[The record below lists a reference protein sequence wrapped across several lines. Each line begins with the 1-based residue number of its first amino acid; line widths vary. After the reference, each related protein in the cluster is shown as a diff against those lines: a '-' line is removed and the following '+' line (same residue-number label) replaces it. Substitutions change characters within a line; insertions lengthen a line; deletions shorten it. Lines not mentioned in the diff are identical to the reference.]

1 MKKRLIIVGLL
12 SGLLYVSTTMAQNET
27 KKTFSL
33 KQAQEYA
40 VKEAYAVKSAEYDL
54 EMSKKKVKEIVTIGL
69 PQVSGDA
76 SLQDFLNI
84 PVQVMPNFLSPAVT
98 GVLVANG
105 ILPPSAMD
113 QPANPA
119 YIEAKFG
126 TKYSTKLG
134 VTASQLLFD
143 GSYVVGVQ
151 ASKIFVAMSTKSLE
165 KSEIETRENVAQTY
179 YLVLV
184 VKENEK
190 ILETSLSNLT
200 KTLGETTQIQKNGFL
215 EETDVDQLQLLV
227 SNLTN
232 TVNKIKRQSEV
243 AMSLLKMQMGIK
255 LEENIELTDSLN
267 GILLQT
273 SAEDLL
279 SKELDVKK
287 HIDYQIISTTET
299 LKQLNLRKER
309 YGYIPSMAAFYTYS
323 KTASASELTLDK
335 WYPTSLLGV
344 SLKVPI
350 FDSGQKMFKIQQAK
364 LDVLKTQNL
373 QNQVEQGLKLE
384 VISQKSNYNNALDSF
399 KKEEENMVLAKK
411 IYDRTLI
418 KYNEG
423 IVGSMDLTQAHNQY
437 LTSQTSYFTAVF
449 ELLNTKSKLNKA
461 LNNY

>member
-12 SGLLYVSTTMAQNET
+12 SGLLFVSTTMAQNET
-27 KKTFSL
+27 KKSFSL

-40 VKEAYAVKSAEYDL
+40 VKEAYAIKNAAFDV
-54 EMSKKKVKEIVTIGL
+54 EMARKKVKEIVTIGL

-76 SLQDFLNI
+76 SFQDYFNV
-84 PVQVMPNFLSPAVT
+84 PVMVMPNFLAPAVT
-98 GVLVANG
+98 GALVANG
-105 ILPPSAMD
+105 VLPPSAMD

-119 YIEAKFG
+119 YIEAKFSTQYN
-126 TKYSTKLG
+126 TKFGL
-134 VTASQLLFD
+134 TASQLLFD

-151 ASKIFVAMSTKSLE
+151 ASKIFVAMSTQSLE

-184 VKENEK
+184 AKENEK
-190 ILETSLSNLT
+190 ILETSLANLT

-227 SNLTN
+227 SNLNN
-232 TVNKIKRQSEV
+232 TVSKIKRQSEV

-255 LEENIELTDSLN
+255 LEENIELTDSLS

-273 SAEDLL
+273 GAEDLL
-279 SKELDVKK
+279 SKKLDVKK

-309 YGYIPSMAAFYTYS
+309 YGYLPSLAAFYSYS
-323 KTASASELTLDK
+323 KTASASELTLDT

-350 FDSGQKMFKIQQAK
+350 FNSGQKMYRVQQAK

-373 QNQVEQGLKLE
+373 QTQVEEGLKLE
-384 VISQKSNYNNALDSF
+384 VISEKSNYSNALETF
-399 KKEEENMVLAKK
+399 KKEEDNMVLAKK

-437 LTSQTSYFTAVF
+437 LTSQTSYFSAVF
-449 ELLNTKSKLNKA
+449 ELLNSKSKLNKA